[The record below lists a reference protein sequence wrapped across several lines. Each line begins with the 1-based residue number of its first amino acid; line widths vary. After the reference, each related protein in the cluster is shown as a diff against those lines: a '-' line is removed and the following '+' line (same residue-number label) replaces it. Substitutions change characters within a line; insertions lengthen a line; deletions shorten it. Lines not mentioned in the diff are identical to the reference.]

1 MVTYPR
7 TKPTADKE
15 VARELE
21 FFIMNDSTLY
31 YNKRRPLELNYARK
45 KVSGTY
51 DREKAIKGLIPLVE
65 AGIRRYNIEYGDI
78 GGPVNRATKEL
89 AAKYLLQEL
98 QPNITDYV
106 RKMRALKK
114 AGKPWTMQGR

>member
-21 FFIMNDSTLY
+21 LFIMNDSTLY
-31 YNKRRPLELNYARK
+31 YNKRKPIELNYARK

-51 DREKAIKGLIPLVE
+51 DREKATKGLIPLVE
-65 AGIRRYNIEYGDI
+65 AGIRRYNIEYGGI

-89 AAKYLLQEL
+89 AAKYLLQEM
-98 QPNITDYV
+98 QPNITDYT